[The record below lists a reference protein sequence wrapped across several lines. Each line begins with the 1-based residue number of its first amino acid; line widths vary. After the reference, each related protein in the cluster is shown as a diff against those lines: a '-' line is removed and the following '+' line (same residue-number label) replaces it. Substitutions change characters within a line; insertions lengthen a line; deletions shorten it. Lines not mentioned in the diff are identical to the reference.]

1 MHTGREIHKGIS
13 IHTGI
18 VEIHKWPCKRC
29 NEAFHETPHT
39 CRRCCSRRSSLSFP
53 SLSSPLSLTPVLTP
67 VLTPS
72 ISPSNLTPRT
82 PSPRTH
88 SPFELFMKVATSPR
102 NAESSTMG
110 DYSAFGDW
118 QCPSCKYMVYAVKTS
133 CSTCGIARP

>member
-1 MHTGREIHKGIS
+1 MHKGRD
-13 IHTGI
+13 I

-29 NEAFHETPHT
+29 NEAFHESSHT

-67 VLTPS
+67 S

-82 PSPRTH
+82 PSPRTS

-102 NAESSTMG
+102 NTESSTMG
-110 DYSAFGDW
+110 DYGTKGDYISRGDYGAFGDW